1 MKKVTASALALAGG
15 LVLLTGCASA
25 SSGGTGPGASGGP
38 GSGAGTGATSL
49 TVRVDPGYGEDP
61 KIWTLTCDPPAGTH
75 PQASA
80 ACAQLAAIKGDPFAE
95 TPKDTACTMI
105 YGGDQKAQ
113 ITGTYQGRH
122 VDTKVTRTDG
132 CQVARW
138 ERLSAVLVFKG
149 GVKALT

>member
-1 MKKVTASALALAGG
+1 MSALALAAG

-25 SSGGTGPGASGGP
+25 SSVGTGPGAGGGP
-38 GSGAGTGATSL
+38 GGSGSGTGATSL

-61 KIWTLTCDPPAGTH
+61 KTWTLTCDPPAGTH

-80 ACAQLAAIKGDPFAE
+80 ACAQLVAINGDPFAE
-95 TPKDTACTMI
+95 TPKNTGCTML

-122 VDTKVTRTDG
+122 IDTKVTRTDG

-138 ERLSAVLVFKG
+138 ARLSAVLVYKG

>member
-1 MKKVTASALALAGG
+1 MKKVTACTLALAAG

-25 SSGGTGPGASGGP
+25 SSAGNGPGASGP
-38 GSGAGTGATSL
+38 GSSTGGTSL
-49 TVRVDPGYGEDP
+49 TVRVEPGYGEDA
-61 KIWTLTCDPPAGTH
+61 KTWTLTCDPPAGTH

-95 TPKDTACTMI
+95 TPKNTGCTML

-138 ERLSAVLVFKG
+138 ERLSAVLVVKG